1 MAQDIYIKINGI
13 DGESLDADHKNEIDV
28 INWSWNIHQEA
39 NMHTGSGGGAGK
51 ASVEDLEFEHFVD
64 RSSPN
69 LMKYCLTGK
78 HIDEAKL
85 TVLGVPD
92 RPGIA
97 YAILGPIGE
106 ANIDVDMIIQNASVD
121 GMTDLITENNQ
132 LCFILS
138 ILAAVKDDGWIEW
151 HGGRVPPV
159 FDLVDCKLRDGWT
172 WKRINPDRLS
182 WAHNSW
188 GTDIIAYRI
197 AR

>member
-1 MAQDIYIKINGI
+1 MPLENDFTRVFGAIKELADRVQSLEVRSRLDKWNVFLEQEVTPIPTSGSLVERIKAETLI
-13 DGESLDADHKNEIDV
+13 DN
-28 INWSWNIHQEA
+28 
-39 NMHTGSGGGAGK
+39 
-51 ASVEDLEFEHFVD
+51 
-64 RSSPN
+64 
-69 LMKYCLTGK
+69 
-78 HIDEAKL
+78 DEA
-85 TVLGVPD
+85 TVDLDDWRELISDYETLD
-92 RPGIA
+92 RKTRR
-97 YAILGPIGE
+97 LE
-106 ANIDVDMIIQNASVD
+106 ES
-121 GMTDLITENNQ
+121 NNQ
-132 LCFILS
+132 LRFILS